1 MEETRKYK
9 QTELGLLPEDWEVA
23 KLGEKFRFIS
33 NNTFSRDFLCEDG
46 DIKNIHYGDVLI
58 KYGSTLDVSQ
68 SDIPAINSEL
78 MSSYS
83 PKCFAE
89 DGDIILADTAE
100 DETVCKATEL
110 WNIGEKLVISGLHTM
125 WCRPEQNTFAIKFL
139 GYFMNTSLYHNQ
151 VLPLI
156 QGIKVASVS
165 KNAIQGTWLCIPPID
180 EQCRIA
186 SALTSIDNLLDSLD
200 RLIAKK
206 RDIKQGAMQQ
216 LLSGKKR
223 LKGFTKPWV
232 EKKLGDVVDVKRG
245 VRVVKGQLAEDGLF
259 PVFQNTNIPL
269 GYFNKNNVKAGTPF
283 VIIGGS
289 AGQIGI
295 YETDYWAADDCAY
308 FDCGSTMSN
317 KFLYF
322 LLLFHQREIQGNVR
336 SASVPRLDRKALIE
350 LFVSVPSLPEQQAIA
365 SVLTSMDNE
374 LSALEAKRK
383 KYEQIKQ
390 GMMQQLLTGRISL
403 N

>member
-68 SDIPAINSEL
+68 SDIPAINSEF
-78 MSSYS
+78 MPSYS

-89 DGDIILADTAE
+89 DGDIIIADTAE

-110 WNIGEKLVISGLHTM
+110 WNIGEKLVVSGLHTM

-165 KNAIQGTWLCIPPID
+165 KNTIHGTWLCIPPIE
-180 EQCRIA
+180 EQRRIA

-200 RLIAKK
+200 RLI
-206 RDIKQGAMQQ
+206 
-216 LLSGKKR
+216 S
-223 LKGFTKPWV
+223 
-232 EKKLGDVVDVKRG
+232 
-245 VRVVKGQLAEDGLF
+245 
-259 PVFQNTNIPL
+259 
-269 GYFNKNNVKAGTPF
+269 
-283 VIIGGS
+283 
-289 AGQIGI
+289 
-295 YETDYWAADDCAY
+295 
-308 FDCGSTMSN
+308 
-317 KFLYF
+317 
-322 LLLFHQREIQGNVR
+322 
-336 SASVPRLDRKALIE
+336 
-350 LFVSVPSLPEQQAIA
+350 
-365 SVLTSMDNE
+365 
-374 LSALEAKRK
+374 
-383 KYEQIKQ
+383 
-390 GMMQQLLTGRISL
+390 
-403 N
+403 